1 MTQNKESADEK
12 ALRELINEAVSIHD
26 LIVDTLNTEITTFY
40 DWVEV
45 TSETLA
51 ADVDSMMT
59 LVNNS
64 QNVISEKYYE
74 QCPALIEN
82 LTAIIAKVQAG
93 YTIPTGINGVIS
105 DEDNAVIYDARG
117 RKVKNISS
125 SGVYIINGKKT
136 YVK

>member
-1 MTQNKESADEK
+1 DEK
-12 ALRELINEAVSIHD
+12 ALRELIIEAVSIHD

-74 QCPALIEN
+74 QCPALIDK
-82 LTAIIAKVQAG
+82 LTAIITAVKAG
-93 YTIPTGINGVIS
+93 YTIPTSINGVIS
-105 DEDNAVIYDARG
+105 DEEDAVIYDSRG

>member
-1 MTQNKESADEK
+1 
-12 ALRELINEAVSIHD
+12 
-26 LIVDTLNTEITTFY
+26 
-40 DWVEV
+40 
-45 TSETLA
+45 
-51 ADVDSMMT
+51 MMT

-74 QCPALIEN
+74 QCPALIDN
-82 LTAIIAKVQAG
+82 LTAIIAAVKAG
-93 YTIPTGINGVIS
+93 CTIPTGINGVIS

-117 RKVKNISS
+117 RRVKNISS